1 MNNSG
6 ENMIFA
12 GICAGGQGTRFKT
25 ETNSE
30 TPKQFLLLDGKPIIS
45 YSVDSFLRCE
55 EIEKVFVA
63 VSEDYIDH
71 CGGLFSDPR
80 VKIVKGGN
88 TRSETVALLVGECEK
103 YSGTDSSEDILATH
117 DAARPFVTVKAIRRA
132 VEAAKKYG
140 ASGTALNATD
150 TVLQCQNGFV
160 CAAPPRSEMYLA
172 QTPQCFKIGLFN
184 DVWNKLTDSEK
195 AEATDVCGMFCRAG
209 IKVRI
214 VEGDRECF
222 KITVREDMDRAEK
235 YLASISGC
243 SRFP

>member
-1 MNNSG
+1 
-6 ENMIFA
+6 MIFA
-12 GICAGGQGTRFKT
+12 GICAGGQGTRLKT
-25 ETNSE
+25 ETNSQA
-30 TPKQFLLLDGKPIIS
+30 PKQFLLLGGKPIIS
-45 YSVDSFLRCE
+45 YSVESFLRCE

-63 VSEDYIDH
+63 VSENYIDH
-71 CGGLFSDPR
+71 CKELFSDPR
-80 VKIVKGGN
+80 VEIVKGGN
-88 TRSETVALLVGECEK
+88 TRSETVALLVKECEK
-103 YSGTDSSEDILATH
+103 YSGQASTEDILATH
-117 DAARPFVTVKAIRRA
+117 DAARPFVTVEVIRRA

-195 AEATDVCGMFCRAG
+195 KEATDVCGMFCRAG

-214 VEGDRECF
+214 TEGDRACF
-222 KITVREDMDRAEK
+222 KITVREDMDRAEE
-235 YLASISGC
+235 YLADLYQNDF
-243 SRFP
+243 RV